1 VSSRCGQSG
10 DRELATDTS
19 FGSTRN
25 TGWLGRLVLWA
36 VTELL
41 DDDTARRV
49 LRRAID
55 LADAAEP
62 VDDHRGVSEDTL
74 VEAAVEVG
82 IPAAA
87 VRRAAAVER
96 LDARPQQH
104 AGDRVVGVGIVTV
117 DAEVRGSPDEVLA
130 RLDAWFVDGHHLR
143 RDRLRGGRGVWT
155 KRTGVVGRAVR
166 TVRVATGEGRLGRAR
181 CVSVSTSATGVGTT
195 VVRVQVDRSHGR
207 RSAAAAGAVVAG
219 VTAAGT
225 VLIALVT
232 APVVVAATPVALVA
246 GAGVARRGRSGADDI
261 AHEVGRV
268 LDAVDDRIAPTRLRI
283 DIARRAI
290 GRPGGA
296 VVRS

>member
-1 VSSRCGQSG
+1 
-10 DRELATDTS
+10 
-19 FGSTRN
+19 
-25 TGWLGRLVLWA
+25 
-36 VTELL
+36 VTERLL

-62 VDDHRGVSEDTL
+62 LDDHRSVSEDTL

-96 LDARPQQH
+96 LDARPQPH
-104 AGDRVVGVGIVTV
+104 IGDRVVGVGVVTV

-130 RLDAWFVDGHHLR
+130 CLDAWLVHGHHLR
-143 RDRLRGGRGVWT
+143 RDRLRAGRGEWT
-155 KRTGVVGRAVR
+155 KRTGIVGRAAR
-166 TVRVATGEGRLGRAR
+166 TVRFATGEGRLGRLQR
-181 CVSVSTSATGVGTT
+181 VTVSTSGTGVGTT

-219 VTAAGT
+219 VTATGT
-225 VLIALVT
+225 ILVALAT
-232 APVVVAATPVALVA
+232 APLVIVATPVALIA
-246 GAGVARRGRSGADDI
+246 GAGVAGRGRSRADDI
-261 AHEVGRV
+261 AHEVSRV
-268 LDAVDDRIAPTRLRI
+268 LDAVDDRIAPLRLRT

-290 GRPGGA
+290 GRPGSA

>member
-1 VSSRCGQSG
+1 LS
-10 DRELATDTS
+10 
-19 FGSTRN
+19 
-25 TGWLGRLVLWA
+25 A
-36 VTELL
+36 VTERLL

-55 LADAAEP
+55 LADAGEP
-62 VDDHRGVSEDTL
+62 LDDQRSVSEDTL

-96 LDARPQQH
+96 LDARPRPH

-117 DAEVRGSPDEVLA
+117 DAEVHGSPEEVLA

-143 RDRLRGGRGVWT
+143 RDRLRAGHGVWT
-155 KRTGVVGRAVR
+155 KRTGILGRAVR

-181 CVSVSTSATGVGTT
+181 RVSVSTSATGVGTT
-195 VVRVQVDRSHGR
+195 VVRVQVDRTHGR
-207 RSAAAAGAVVAG
+207 RSAAATGAVVAG

-225 VLIALVT
+225 ILVALAT
-232 APVVVAATPVALVA
+232 APLVIAATPVALVA
-246 GAGVARRGRSGADDI
+246 GAGVAGRGRSAAADV
-261 AHEVGRV
+261 ASEVGRV
-268 LDAVDDRIAPTRLRI
+268 LEAVDDRICPTRLRV

-290 GRPGGA
+290 GRPGSA

>member
-1 VSSRCGQSG
+1 V
-10 DRELATDTS
+10 
-19 FGSTRN
+19 
-25 TGWLGRLVLWA
+25 
-36 VTELL
+36 VTERLL

-62 VDDHRGVSEDTL
+62 LDDHRSVSEDTL

-96 LDARPQQH
+96 LDARPRPH
-104 AGDRVVGVGIVTV
+104 VGDRVVGVGVVTV

-130 RLDAWFVDGHHLR
+130 CLDSWLVDGHHLR
-143 RDRLRGGRGVWT
+143 RDRLRAGRGEWT
-155 KRTGVVGRAVR
+155 KRTGIVGRTVR
-166 TVRVATGEGRLGRAR
+166 TVRVATGEGRLGRLQR
-181 CVSVSTSATGVGTT
+181 VTVSTSGTGVGTT

-219 VTAAGT
+219 VATAGT
-225 VLIALVT
+225 ILVALAT
-232 APVVVAATPVALVA
+232 APLIVVATPVALVA
-246 GAGVARRGRSGADDI
+246 GAGVAGRGRSRAEDI
-261 AHEVGRV
+261 AHEVRRV
-268 LDAVDDRIAPTRLRI
+268 LDAVDDRIAPLRLRA

>member
-1 VSSRCGQSG
+1 M
-10 DRELATDTS
+10 ATDTC

-25 TGWLGRLVLWA
+25 TDWLGRLVLWA
-36 VTELL
+36 VTERLL

-62 VDDHRGVSEDTL
+62 LDDHRGVSEDTL

-96 LDARPQQH
+96 LDARPQPH

-143 RDRLRGGRGVWT
+143 RDRLRAGRGVWT
-155 KRTGVVGRAVR
+155 KRAGIVGRAVR
-166 TVRVATGEGRLGRAR
+166 TVRVATGEGRLGRAQ
-181 CVSVSTSATGVGTT
+181 CVSVSTSDTGVGTT

-225 VLIALVT
+225 ILIALVT

-246 GAGVARRGRSGADDI
+246 GAGVAGRGRSGAEDI
-261 AHEVGRV
+261 AHEIGRV

-283 DIARRAI
+283 DIARRAV